1 LRLVGAV
8 LGPRSARAVAGLL
21 FGLFPRLAAA
31 QGGPPLLTDDPGT
44 PGAGRTEFNLAF
56 TVEKLKNETL
66 YEAPQFDFNY
76 GVGERIQLKVEL
88 PWVIAAESPGGT
100 SAGLGNLL
108 LGFKYRFLDEKPSGV
123 DVSVYPQFDFNT
135 SAHAR
140 RSGLVPEGMK
150 LLLPAEAAKDLGWF
164 AVNVEIGYLLR
175 EEFEEEWS
183 WGLALSRPVTEGIE
197 LLGEVHGFSSK
208 SFDRA
213 EMVFNLGAR
222 LKLTE
227 LNSILLSAGRGIRGE
242 SHGEPGFIG
251 YVGLQFNF

>member
-1 LRLVGAV
+1 MLLADTI
-8 LGPRSARAVAGLL
+8 LGPRSARALSGLL
-21 FGLFPRLAAA
+21 FGLLPRLVAA

-44 PGAGRTEFNLAF
+44 PGAGRSEFNLAF
-56 TVEKLKNETL
+56 TVEKSKGETL
-66 YEAPQFDFNY
+66 YGAPLFDFNF
-76 GVGERIQLKVEL
+76 GVGERIQLKAEL
-88 PWVIAAESPGGT
+88 PWLIEAESPGGT
-100 SAGLGNLL
+100 TSGVGNLL
-108 LGFKYRFLDEKPSGV
+108 LGFKYRFLDENPSGV

-140 RSGLVPEGMK
+140 RSGLVPEGME

-164 AVNVEIGYLLR
+164 AVNVEVGYLLR
-175 EEFEEEWS
+175 EEFEEEWM
-183 WGLALSRPVTEGIE
+183 WGLALSRHVTDGIE

-242 SHGEPGFIG
+242 SRGEPGFIG